1 MKKTI
6 AIICGGDSAEHDV
19 SMRSAQGIESFLDK
33 ERYNIYKVEIHA
45 RHWEAILPDGTRS
58 IVDRND
64 FSFKIRGE
72 QSVESG
78 EKKEITIRP
87 DYAYITIHGA
97 PGENGVLQGY
107 FDLIGMPYS
116 TCNVLVEAMTYDKFV
131 LNNYMRGLGVSVA
144 DSLTVKQGHDKEVT
158 DEDIIARIGLPC
170 FVKPARGGS
179 SFGTTKVKTPEQLR
193 PAIKVALKEGE
204 DVMVEAFM
212 QGTELTCGCY
222 KTRTGGYVFPVT
234 EVVSKNEFFDYAAKY
249 NNESDEITPARIS
262 DRLTE
267 RVQQLT
273 SMIYDILGCHGIIRI
288 DYIIT
293 AGDKINLLEINTT
306 PGMTATSFIPQ
317 QVRAAGLDI
326 KDVLTEIIEDN
337 IGLGIRD

>member
-6 AIICGGDSAEHDV
+6 AIVCGGDSAEHDV

-33 ERYNIYKVEIHA
+33 ERYIVYKVEIHA
-45 RHWEAILPDGTRS
+45 RHWEAILADGSRT

-64 FSFKIRGE
+64 FSFTEG
-72 QSVESG
+72 G
-78 EKKEITIRP
+78 KKVKP

-116 TCNVLVEAMTYDKFV
+116 TCNVLIEAMTYDKFV
-131 LNNYMRGLGVSVA
+131 LNNYMRSLGVSVA
-144 DSLTVKQGHDKEVT
+144 DSLVVKQGHDLDVS
-158 DEDIIARIGLPC
+158 DEDIISRIGLPC

-193 PAIKVALKEGE
+193 PAINVALKEGE

-222 KTRTGGYVFPVT
+222 KTSNGGGHVFPVT
-234 EVVSKNEFFDYAAKY
+234 EVVSKNEFFDYAAKD

-262 DRLTE
+262 ERLTE

-273 SMIYDILGCHGIIRI
+273 STLYDILGCHGIIRI

-293 AGDKINLLEINTT
+293 EGNHINLLEINTT

-326 KDVLTEIIEDN
+326 KDVLTEIIED
-337 IGLGIRD
+337 GIH

>member
-1 MKKTI
+1 MEKKTI
-6 AIICGGDSAEHDV
+6 AIVCGGDSAEHDV

-33 ERYNIYKVEIHA
+33 ERYIVYKVEIHA
-45 RHWEAILPDGTRS
+45 RHWEAILADGSRT

-64 FSFKIRGE
+64 FSFTEG
-72 QSVESG
+72 G
-78 EKKEITIRP
+78 KKVKP

-116 TCNVLVEAMTYDKFV
+116 TCNVLIEAMTYDKFV
-131 LNNYMRGLGVSVA
+131 LNNYMRSLGVSVA
-144 DSLTVKQGHDKEVT
+144 DSLVVKQGHDLDVS
-158 DEDIIARIGLPC
+158 DEDIISRIGLPC

-193 PAIKVALKEGE
+193 PAINVALKEGE

-222 KTRTGGYVFPVT
+222 KTRNGGGHVFPVT

-262 DRLTE
+262 ERLTE

-273 SMIYDILGCHGIIRI
+273 STLYDILGCHGIIRI
-288 DYIIT
+288 DYIVT
-293 AGDKINLLEINTT
+293 EGDHINLLEINTT

-326 KDVLTEIIEDN
+326 KDVLTEIIED
-337 IGLGIRD
+337 GIH